1 MKRLAW
7 SSHYCPFPRHDQLV
21 ACLFIPRFPR
31 ARPRRKRSIG
41 STLKI
46 AAYARPVEARGQQR
60 CGDVDKP
67 PARRDHST
75 PVARLLVHQTTFIS
89 CCSPASQRCHYCSLL
104 RTCTLVSLFLL
115 RPFDTRILYLSL
127 LSYTAFPG
135 VPFVHTIPPFSL
147 FWLIF
152 SFSHARYLYAF
163 SGTNLKRLVV
173 EATSLRTRDPISPP
187 GIHCRQPFF
196 LYI

>member
-21 ACLFIPRFPR
+21 ACLFTSRFPR

-104 RTCTLVSLFLL
+104 RTYTLVSLFLCASL
-115 RPFDTRILYLSL
+115 IHASCTFHSYHTHSIPRSPFCPYDPSFFSFLAHFLLFTRSLSL
-127 LSYTAFPG
+127 RIFWNESETPCCGGHFSSHPRSDFTAWHP
-135 VPFVHTIPPFSL
+135 L
-147 FWLIF
+147 
-152 SFSHARYLYAF
+152 
-163 SGTNLKRLVV
+163 
-173 EATSLRTRDPISPP
+173 
-187 GIHCRQPFF
+187 
-196 LYI
+196 